1 MQASLREV
9 AMASMDPKKD
19 DSRRYAEMA
28 MSWYGWGSPV
38 GIGLLL
44 LCISVSIYLLHA
56 AGLF

>member
-1 MQASLREV
+1 MTGI
-9 AMASMDPKKD
+9 DPKQD
-19 DSRRYAEMA
+19 NGWRYADKA

-44 LCISVSIYLLHA
+44 LCISGSLYLLHA

>member
-1 MQASLREV
+1 MTNP
-9 AMASMDPKKD
+9 DPNKD

-44 LCISVSIYLLHA
+44 LCISASIYLLHA